1 MKGFKGPRSGNN
13 MNNMMKKMQRLQRQM
28 EETQQKIDATE
39 IETSAG
45 GGVVK
50 VKMNGKHELLALVID
65 PEVVDPED
73 TEMLA
78 DLVMVAVNDA
88 IQQATALNE
97 SEMGRL
103 TGGMNIPGL

>member
-50 VKMNGKHELLALVID
+50 VKMNGKHELLELVID

>member
-50 VKMNGKHELLALVID
+50 VKMNGKHELLELVID

-103 TGGMNIPGL
+103 TGGMNIPRL

>member
-50 VKMNGKHELLALVID
+50 VKMRFSRH
-65 PEVVDPED
+65 P
-73 TEMLA
+73 
-78 DLVMVAVNDA
+78 
-88 IQQATALNE
+88 
-97 SEMGRL
+97 RL
-103 TGGMNIPGL
+103 TSRRWDA